1 MKMEFASAILKRK
14 NRLSANTY
22 KLPGKRRRLLNLME
36 ANRMDKIER
45 AELLTFL
52 LGYVSAE
59 WLSPEQAYEVGKL
72 YGCVP

>member
-1 MKMEFASAILKRK
+1 
-14 NRLSANTY
+14 
-22 KLPGKRRRLLNLME
+22 
-36 ANRMDKIER
+36 MDKIER